1 MIKTLMIVLL
11 CALVFSQ
18 VASPVAYAAE
28 TYENYLEKLSV
39 SEALADPEIVRF
51 LRETDKLDEFF
62 TIQEQLRDAEYAAT
76 ANYVNETFQT
86 TSVTASDI
94 EKISEEFDLLL
105 PNESYSEIIDNGTM
119 AVTINP
125 LGTIVDIWWVYGE
138 ISDTSFCVKVA
149 LVDADNTLDVA
160 RGSYTHYRLSNSRWV
175 NVNSGS
181 INFSCSNIT
190 NGPIYTWHA
199 DKYWVKEKF
208 EYEVTITDNGT
219 SQKFTNKDEK
229 TELSRYNFEA
239 NAYNKMEANG
249 GQRHHFIPAKSLSTN
264 GFNTGSAY
272 CIRMMTDDHYNTGSY
287 GSAQHVS
294 TITTLLSK
302 RAYHDAIQHE
312 VDDFKSQ
319 DDSEGIYRNLQEKY
333 YYEMIDCIYYYKQL
347 FGLD

>member
-125 LGTIVDIWWVYGE
+125 LG
-138 ISDTSFCVKVA
+138 
-149 LVDADNTLDVA
+149 LV
-160 RGSYTHYRLSNSRWV
+160 
-175 NVNSGS
+175 
-181 INFSCSNIT
+181 
-190 NGPIYTWHA
+190 
-199 DKYWVKEKF
+199 
-208 EYEVTITDNGT
+208 
-219 SQKFTNKDEK
+219 
-229 TELSRYNFEA
+229 
-239 NAYNKMEANG
+239 
-249 GQRHHFIPAKSLSTN
+249 
-264 GFNTGSAY
+264 
-272 CIRMMTDDHYNTGSY
+272 
-287 GSAQHVS
+287 
-294 TITTLLSK
+294 
-302 RAYHDAIQHE
+302 
-312 VDDFKSQ
+312 
-319 DDSEGIYRNLQEKY
+319 
-333 YYEMIDCIYYYKQL
+333 
-347 FGLD
+347 